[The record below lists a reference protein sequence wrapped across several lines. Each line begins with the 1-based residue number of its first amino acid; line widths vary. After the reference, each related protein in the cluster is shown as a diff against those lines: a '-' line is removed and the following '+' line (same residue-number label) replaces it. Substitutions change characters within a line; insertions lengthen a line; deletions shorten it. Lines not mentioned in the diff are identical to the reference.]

1 MNEGEKVREGH
12 CDRTR
17 ESESECICMH
27 RHRDFLWPYLSF
39 YVLCS
44 WVCGSTTLL
53 MTCRDGGERE
63 GMKKKR
69 AGWGYN
75 SLDCSSKTLS
85 GVTHR
90 RDVLIKQ
97 RPCEEEVS
105 VCTHTHTHAIG
116 KAPENK
122 PGFSVILGLLLSYLS
137 LSMRQV
143 NAKSVPQ
150 KESSSTSQ
158 LPLLLC

>member
-1 MNEGEKVREGH
+1 MSEYFLGHCASLSISLVCTLCLFIIHIEDIMSEIKQEGKKRYWMREGH
-12 CDRTR
+12 CDGTR
-17 ESESECICMH
+17 ENESECICMH

-90 RDVLIKQ
+90 RDVLKL

-105 VCTHTHTHAIG
+105 AHTHTHTHT
-116 KAPENK
+116 
-122 PGFSVILGLLLSYLS
+122 L
-137 LSMRQV
+137 
-143 NAKSVPQ
+143 
-150 KESSSTSQ
+150 
-158 LPLLLC
+158 